1 MPTFMYRGVT
11 TGGGQVRAEIT
22 APDERAAARQ
32 LRSQGIV
39 VQNLAVKRAGAAG
52 GRFDP
57 AQLPGLKLLFGGV
70 RGKDIAVFSRQFAT
84 MIAAGLPLVQ
94 CLQTLAMQMERKRF
108 RDIIGRVA
116 ADVEGGST
124 LSEGMAKFPEVFD
137 ELYVNL
143 VHVGETGGVL
153 DSMLSRLSTY
163 LEKAQALRHRVQMA
177 IVYPALVISIAVLV
191 VAFLM
196 IYIIPIFAGFFAN
209 AGVPLPLPTRIV
221 IAASNILARF
231 WYLILLAIGGIMY
244 GIRFW
249 YRTDS
254 GRLTID
260 RLMLRAPV
268 IGPLVRKISIARFT
282 RTLSALLGGGVPII
296 DALRITART
305 SGNRVIENAV
315 MAARERVT
323 AGHTLGERLKDGGV
337 FPPMVVQ
344 MVIVGEQT
352 GALDNMLGKVAD
364 YYEDEVD
371 VAVAGLTALLEP
383 VLIVF
388 LGIVIGGIVISIYLP
403 IFKVVTLIK

>member
-1 MPTFMYRGVT
+1 MPNFTYRGVT
-11 TGGGQVRAEIT
+11 AAGGQVRAEIT

-39 VQNLAVKRAGAAG
+39 VQNIAVKRG
-52 GRFDP
+52 GGTSLSLGDV
-57 AQLPGLKLLFGGV
+57 PGLNGLLGGV
-70 RGKDIAVFSRQFAT
+70 RGKDISVFSRQFAT

-94 CLQTLAMQMERKRF
+94 CLQTLGMQMERKGF
-108 RDIIGRVA
+108 QDIIAKVA
-116 ADVEGGST
+116 SDVESGST
-124 LSEGMAKFPEVFD
+124 LSDALGRFPRVFD

-163 LEKAQALRHRVQMA
+163 LEKAQALKHRVQMA
-177 IVYPALVISIAVLV
+177 IVYPVLVMTIAVLV

-196 IYIIPIFAGFFAN
+196 VFIIPIFAAFFEN

-221 IAASNILARF
+221 IAVSHGVTRYWYIILAV
-231 WYLILLAIGGIMY
+231 WAAGMY
-244 GIRFW
+244 GFRAW
-249 YRTDS
+249 YRTEA
-254 GRLTID
+254 GRLAVD
-260 RLMLRAPV
+260 RFFLRAP
-268 IGPLVRKISIARFT
+268 IFGPLVRKIAIARFT

-296 DALRITART
+296 DALRITAKT
-305 SGNRVIENAV
+305 AGNRVVENSV
-315 MAARERVT
+315 MSARERVM

-352 GALDNMLGKVAD
+352 GALDNMLAKVAD

-371 VAVAGLTALLEP
+371 VAVSGLTALLEP
-383 VLIVF
+383 LLIVF
-388 LGIVIGGIVISIYLP
+388 LGVVIGGIVIAIYLP
-403 IFKVVTLIK
+403 IFKVVTLVK

>member
-1 MPTFMYRGVT
+1 MPNFTYRGVT
-11 TGGGQVRAEIT
+11 AAGGQVRAEIT

-39 VQNLAVKRAGAAG
+39 VQNIAVKRG
-52 GRFDP
+52 GGTSISLGD
-57 AQLPGLKLLFGGV
+57 LPGLNGLTGGV
-70 RGKDIAVFSRQFAT
+70 RGKDISVFSRQFAT

-94 CLQTLAMQMERKRF
+94 CLQTLGMQMERKRF
-108 RDIIGRVA
+108 QDIIAKVA
-116 ADVEGGST
+116 SDVESGST
-124 LSEGMAKFPEVFD
+124 LSDALGRFPRVFD

-163 LEKAQALRHRVQMA
+163 LEKAQALKHRVQMA
-177 IVYPALVISIAVLV
+177 IVYPVLVMTIAVLV

-196 IYIIPIFAGFFAN
+196 IFIIPIFAAFFNN

-221 IAASNILARF
+221 IAVSNGVTRYWYIVLAVWAAAMFGFR
-231 WYLILLAIGGIMY
+231 A
-244 GIRFW
+244 W
-249 YRTDS
+249 YRTEA
-254 GRLTID
+254 GRLAVD
-260 RLMLRAPV
+260 RFFLRAP
-268 IGPLVRKISIARFT
+268 IFGPLVRKISIARFT

-296 DALRITART
+296 DALRITAKT
-305 SGNRVIENAV
+305 AGNRVVENSV
-315 MAARERVT
+315 MSARERVM

-352 GALDNMLGKVAD
+352 GALDNMLAKVAD

-371 VAVAGLTALLEP
+371 VAVSGLTALLEP
-383 VLIVF
+383 LLIVF
-388 LGIVIGGIVISIYLP
+388 LGVVIGGIVIAIYLP
-403 IFKVVTLIK
+403 IFKVVTLVK

>member
-1 MPTFMYRGVT
+1 MPNFTYRGVT
-11 TGGGQVRAEIT
+11 AAGGQVRAEIT

-39 VQNLAVKRAGAAG
+39 VQNIAVKRG
-52 GRFDP
+52 GGTSFSLGDV
-57 AQLPGLKLLFGGV
+57 PGLNGLIGGV
-70 RGKDIAVFSRQFAT
+70 RGKDISVFSRQFAT

-94 CLQTLAMQMERKRF
+94 CLQTLGMQMERKGF
-108 RDIIGRVA
+108 QDIIAKVA
-116 ADVEGGST
+116 SDVESGST
-124 LSEGMAKFPEVFD
+124 LSDALGRFPRVFD

-163 LEKAQALRHRVQMA
+163 LEKAQALKHRVQMA
-177 IVYPALVISIAVLV
+177 IVYPVLVMTIAVLV

-196 IYIIPIFAGFFAN
+196 VFIIPIFAAFFEN

-221 IAASNILARF
+221 IAVSHGVTRYWYIILAV
-231 WYLILLAIGGIMY
+231 WAAGMY
-244 GIRFW
+244 GFRAW
-249 YRTDS
+249 YRTEA
-254 GRLTID
+254 GRLAVD
-260 RLMLRAPV
+260 RFFLRAP
-268 IGPLVRKISIARFT
+268 IFGPLVRKIAIARFT

-296 DALRITART
+296 DALRITAKT
-305 SGNRVIENAV
+305 AGNRVVENSV
-315 MAARERVT
+315 MSARERVM

-352 GALDNMLGKVAD
+352 GALDNMLAKVAD

-371 VAVAGLTALLEP
+371 VAVSGLTALLEP
-383 VLIVF
+383 LLIVF
-388 LGIVIGGIVISIYLP
+388 LGVVIGGIVIAIYLP
-403 IFKVVTLIK
+403 IFKVVTLVK